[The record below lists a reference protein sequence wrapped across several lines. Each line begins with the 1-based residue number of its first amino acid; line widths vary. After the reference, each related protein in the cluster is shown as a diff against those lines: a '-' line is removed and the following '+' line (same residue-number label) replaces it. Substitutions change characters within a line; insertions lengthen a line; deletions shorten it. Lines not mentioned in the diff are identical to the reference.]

1 MSAKGQKGGKAVN
14 ETVIETRDLR
24 KTFGTF
30 TAVDGVSFT
39 VRKGECFGLLGP
51 NGAGKTTTVRML
63 YGYTPAGG
71 GTLRLFGR
79 EPGRDWRAVKQ
90 RIGVCQQE
98 DNLDPDLNVREN
110 LLTFARYFNLPAT
123 RATQT
128 AERLLRFLAL
138 NHRAG
143 ANVREL
149 SGGMKRRLV
158 LARSLI
164 NDPDLLILDEPTTG
178 LDPQARHQVWQRLEE
193 LKTAGLTVLLTTH
206 YMEEAARLC
215 DRLVIMDHGQIL
227 VQGTPEALVQQ
238 HVGREVIEIAPPDEE
253 LRRFLREQFFHFED
267 LGGRLV
273 INNRTDRELFARLT
287 DKFPG
292 RRCTLRPAS
301 LEDVFLHLTGRELR
315 E

>member
-1 MSAKGQKGGKAVN
+1 MNK
-14 ETVIETRDLR
+14 TVIEARDLR
-24 KTFGTF
+24 KTFGAF

-63 YGYTPAGG
+63 YGYSPAGG

-79 EPGRDWRAVKQ
+79 EPGGDWRAAKQ

-110 LLTFARYFNLPAT
+110 LLTFARYFNLPVAK
-123 RATQT
+123 A
-128 AERLLRFLAL
+128 AKNADRLLHFLAL
-138 NHRAG
+138 DHRVG

-193 LKTAGLTVLLTTH
+193 LKSAGLTILLTTH

-215 DRLVIMDHGQIL
+215 DRLVIMDRGRIL
-227 VQGTPEALVQQ
+227 VEGSPEALVRQ
-238 HVGREVIEIAPPDEE
+238 HVGREVIEIAPVDEE
-253 LRRFLREQFFHFED
+253 LRLFLREQLLHFED

-273 INNRTDRELFARLT
+273 IHNRTDRELFARIT
-287 DKFPG
+287 EKFPG
-292 RRCTLRPAS
+292 KRCTLRPAT

>member
-1 MSAKGQKGGKAVN
+1 VSEA
-14 ETVIETRDLR
+14 VIEARNLR
-24 KTFGTF
+24 KMFGTF
-30 TAVDGVSFT
+30 TAVDGVSFS

-51 NGAGKTTTVRML
+51 NGAGKTSTVRML
-63 YGYTPAGG
+63 YGYSPASS

-79 EPGRDWRAVKQ
+79 EAEEDWRAVKQ

-110 LLTFARYFNLPAT
+110 LLIFARYFNLPS
-123 RATQT
+123 
-128 AERLLRFLAL
+128 AEAAQKADRLLHFFAL
-138 NHRAG
+138 EPRAA

-158 LARSLI
+158 LARALI
-164 NDPDLLILDEPTTG
+164 NDPDLLVLDEPTTG

-193 LKTAGLTVLLTTH
+193 LKNAGLTILLTTH

-215 DRLVIMDHGQIL
+215 DRLVIMDHGRIL
-227 VQGTPEALVQQ
+227 VEGAPETLVLQ
-238 HVGREVIEIAPPDEE
+238 HVGREIIEIAPSDHE
-253 LRRFLREQFFHFED
+253 LRLFLRERAQHFED

-273 INNRTDRELFARLT
+273 IHNQTNGELFTRLT
-287 DKFPG
+287 GHFPG
-292 RRCTLRPAS
+292 RRCTLRPAT

>member
-1 MSAKGQKGGKAVN
+1 VY
-14 ETVIETRDLR
+14 ETVIEAEQLR

-30 TAVDGVSFT
+30 TAVDGVSFA

-63 YGYTPAGG
+63 YGYSPAGG

-79 EPGRDWRAVKQ
+79 EPGDDWRAAKQ

-110 LLTFARYFNLPAT
+110 LLTFARYFNLPSGKA
-123 RATQT
+123 AQN
-128 AERLLRFLAL
+128 AERLLRFFAL
-138 NHRAG
+138 NHRVD

-158 LARSLI
+158 LSRALI

-193 LKTAGLTVLLTTH
+193 LKNAGLTILLTTH

-215 DRLVIMDHGQIL
+215 DRLVIMDRGRIL
-227 VQGTPEALVQQ
+227 VEGTPEALVRQ

-253 LRRFLREQFFHFED
+253 LRRFLREQVRHFED

-273 INNRTDRELFARLT
+273 IHNRTDRELFARLT
-287 DKFPG
+287 DRFPAM
-292 RRCTLRPAS
+292 RCTLRPAT

>member
-1 MSAKGQKGGKAVN
+1 METTVN
-14 ETVIETRDLR
+14 ETIIEAENLR
-24 KTFGTF
+24 KTFGDF

-63 YGYTPAGG
+63 YGYSPAGG
-71 GTLRLFGR
+71 GTLRLFDR
-79 EPGRDWRAVKQ
+79 EPGGDWRAAKQ

-110 LLTFARYFNLPAT
+110 LLTFARYFNLPAA
-123 RATQT
+123 RS
-128 AERLLRFLAL
+128 AENADRLMHFFAL
-138 NHRAG
+138 DHRAG

-158 LARSLI
+158 LARALI

-193 LKTAGLTVLLTTH
+193 LKSAGLTILLTTH

-215 DRLVIMDHGQIL
+215 DRLVIMDHGRIL
-227 VQGTPEALVQQ
+227 VEGAPETLVLQ

-253 LRRFLREQFFHFED
+253 LRLFLRERAQHFED

-273 INNRTDRELFARLT
+273 IHNRTDRELFARLT
-287 DKFPG
+287 DQFPG
-292 RRCTLRPAS
+292 KRCTLRPAT